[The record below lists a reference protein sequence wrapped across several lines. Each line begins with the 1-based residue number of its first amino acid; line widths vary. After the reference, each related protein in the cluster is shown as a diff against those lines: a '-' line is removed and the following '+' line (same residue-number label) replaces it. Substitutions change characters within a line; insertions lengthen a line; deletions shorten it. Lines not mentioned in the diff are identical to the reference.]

1 MTREP
6 EDLPYM
12 RRMSHGKLAVMND
25 TAKVFFVRSSLSSA
39 EKEMNMKEKKTLWIA
54 GIIAVIALMAGLWFV
69 NRPKPETGAKAIVI
83 EVADKEGT
91 VTKFEGRTDAEFLT
105 QAMDEFKSKGFE
117 YKGETGQYGLFIKE
131 INGIEASDADSAYW
145 AIYVN
150 GEYGMYGADQQPV
163 ADGDTYRFAYETY

>member
-1 MTREP
+1 
-6 EDLPYM
+6 
-12 RRMSHGKLAVMND
+12 
-25 TAKVFFVRSSLSSA
+25 
-39 EKEMNMKEKKTLWIA
+39 MNMKEKKTLWIA

-91 VTKFEGRTDAEFLT
+91 VTKFEGRTDAEFLS

-131 INGIEASDADSAYW
+131 INGIEVSDADSAYW